1 MQRGTKEFYDMQ
13 KQFEIAVDGGFM
25 GYIVS
30 DFEKDNSS
38 KFSFYCNGE
47 VNKAFLG
54 FMAGYAAA
62 KREYQ

>member
-1 MQRGTKEFYDMQ
+1 MQ